1 MVKRLMYSVFVFVL
15 VSSAVFAGGWDV
27 ERTGGF
33 ARVVSLG
40 SNPYVMDPYYVTLN
54 PAWGSVYDDMV
65 WGDIGSSSGAG
76 KDQFV
81 VANFRLADNMTIGG
95 ILTQSGWNGS
105 SIAKLDPLAGI
116 PDPYSS
122 TSGSNL
128 GVGLGL
134 DNNIQLMTTMDFDD
148 LILGLGVAYASSTN
162 ETPSRDV
169 DTMLVSETS
178 ASQIGFNFGAL
189 LRLNRDIRIDA
200 GVSLI
205 LPSLTN
211 TPARQREIS
220 RDQTIFSANLRGF
233 WDVSDVVTLVPA
245 VNFVTASG
253 QDKDNNMVAPSPMER
268 DLTSITS
275 FTVGMGMQYRTGDL
289 LLVGG
294 PAFNVTSITDP
305 AVNVVNG
312 RPEQT
317 LTVTSFP
324 VWNLGAEFLLT
335 EWLTGRLGYQSTTSK
350 MSQEEAWSNY
360 TTPGYQTVEYISTIY
375 TVPGLATGVTA
386 GIGLHF
392 DGFWLDGVVSADV
405 LRAGLKNIGGSADT
419 FAYLSGGYAF

>member
-1 MVKRLMYSVFVFVL
+1 
-15 VSSAVFAGGWDV
+15 
-27 ERTGGF
+27 
-33 ARVVSLG
+33 
-40 SNPYVMDPYYVTLN
+40 
-54 PAWGSVYDDMV
+54 MV

-81 VANFRLADNMTIGG
+81 VANFRLADNLTIGG
-95 ILTQSGWNGS
+95 ILTQSGWNGA

-134 DNNIQLMTTMDFDD
+134 DNNIQLMTSMDFND
-148 LILGLGVAYASSTN
+148 LIIGLGIAYASSTN

-169 DTMLVSETS
+169 DTMLVSKTE

-189 LRLNRDIRIDA
+189 LRLNRDIRMDA

-205 LPSLTN
+205 LPSITN
-211 TPARQREIS
+211 TPARAQEIS
-220 RDQTIFSANLRGF
+220 RDQTILSANLRGF
-233 WDVSDVVTLVPA
+233 WDVSDVVTLVPN
-245 VNFVTASG
+245 VSFVTASG
-253 QDKDNNMVAPSPMER
+253 TDKNTNLVAPTPMER
-268 DLTSITS
+268 DLTSLTS

-305 AVNVVNG
+305 AEKVLHG
-312 RPEQT
+312 EPEET
-317 LTVTSFP
+317 MTVTSFP

-350 MSQEEAWSNY
+350 MSTEEAWANLNSA
-360 TTPGYQTVEYISTIY
+360 GHQIVENVSTFY
-375 TVPGLATGVTA
+375 GVPGLTTGVTA

-405 LRAGLKNIGGSADT
+405 LRAGLKNIGGSTDT